1 MERVSKIV
9 GQVKAAQTAYP
20 VPADNP
26 FADELRATAAKIA
39 TRGKGILAA
48 DESTGTI
55 GKRLGSINVEN
66 NENNRRRYRELL
78 FTSQGIEEYI
88 SGVIMFE
95 ETLFSRASDGR
106 QFVDILKAKGI
117 IPGIKT
123 DKGTRAMPYF
133 PGEKYAQGLTD
144 LDVRSKKYYEQGA
157 RFAKWRSVVK
167 MNKGWVSDA
176 VVQETAWTLARYA
189 AISQA
194 NGLVPIVEP
203 EILMDGEH
211 PIETCQYWTERI
223 LAACYKA
230 LSDQRVILEGTLLK
244 PNMVLAGAQWEGK
257 RAIEKNA
264 LCTVTALRRTVPAAV
279 PGIMFLSGGQS
290 EEEATMNL
298 NAINKYNLPW
308 SASFSYGRALQ
319 KSCLQAWKGS
329 DANTKAGQ
337 AAFMKRAKANA
348 MAQLGKYDGFA
359 ADANAKQSLYVKG
372 YSY

>member
-1 MERVSKIV
+1 MTSVD
-9 GQVKAAQTAYP
+9 TAFP
-20 VPADNP
+20 LPADNP
-26 FADELRATAAKIA
+26 FADELKTTAAKIA
-39 TRGKGILAA
+39 ARGKGILAA

-78 FTSQGIEEYI
+78 FTTDGLEEYI

-106 QFVDILKAKGI
+106 QLVDILKDKGI

-157 RFAKWRSVVK
+157 RFAKWRSVLK
-167 MNKGWVSDA
+167 LNKGWMSDA
-176 VVQETAWTLARYA
+176 VIQETAWTLARYA

-203 EILMDGEH
+203 EILMDGDH
-211 PIETCQYWTERI
+211 PIETCQFWTTKV

-230 LSDQRVILEGTLLK
+230 LNDQRVILEGTLLK
-244 PNMVLAGAQWEGK
+244 PNMVLAGADWSGK
-257 RAIEKNA
+257 RDIEKNG
-264 LCTVTALRRTVPAAV
+264 LCTVTALRRSVPAAV

-290 EEEATMNL
+290 EEEATLNL
-298 NAINKYNLPW
+298 NAINKFNLPW

-319 KSCLQAWKGS
+319 QSVLRAWKGN
-329 DANTKAGQ
+329 DANVKPAQ
-337 AAFMKRAKANA
+337 AALMKRAKANA

-359 ADANAKQSLYVKG
+359 ADDNAKKSLYVKG
-372 YSY
+372 YTY